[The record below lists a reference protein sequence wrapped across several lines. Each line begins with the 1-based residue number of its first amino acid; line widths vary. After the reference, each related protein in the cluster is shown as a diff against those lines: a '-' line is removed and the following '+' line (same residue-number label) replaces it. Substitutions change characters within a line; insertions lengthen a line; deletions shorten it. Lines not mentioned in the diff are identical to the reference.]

1 MRVVSLICLFAT
13 SCFAVSSFAQTLDDT
28 ISSAISYHPELEE
41 ARLEIALAEE
51 QNLSAQALKGLSVS
65 LGGAVFAQSQDSN
78 RAFSFDLGE
87 TLVSQA
93 QLDAT
98 YPLYTSGEIPA
109 SQAQA
114 EFYLEAAKAAFES
127 KRQEVLA
134 NAIEAHLELSR
145 ASQQVRI
152 RERNTER
159 LSQQYAASEE
169 RFEVGV
175 LTRTDVALSQ
185 ARNQAAIAGLALAQA
200 EYDTAQSRYAE
211 LTGMEAQ
218 LPVTPTESLEIPE
231 SLDQA
236 FALLRLENPGLRQ
249 LRSLERVQE
258 QAKRAARSQRK
269 TKLEAFGTATV
280 QDGRWDNDF
289 RDTGAT
295 IGLRVSRSLY
305 SNGRLLS
312 DERQAGLELQ
322 KARMRTRA
330 AENALIAQL
339 SSVWAQEIAAN
350 RAVAAAE
357 KEVEAARTALEG
369 AEIEVGVGL
378 RTVLDFLDQEQDL
391 LDAELR
397 LIEARKN
404 VYMARSQI
412 LAFLGELGASET
424 SD

>member
-1 MRVVSLICLFAT
+1 MAP
-13 SCFAVSSFAQTLDDT
+13 DW
-28 ISSAISYHPELEE
+28 
-41 ARLEIALAEE
+41 
-51 QNLSAQALKGLSVS
+51 
-65 LGGAVFAQSQDSN
+65 
-78 RAFSFDLGE
+78 
-87 TLVSQA
+87 
-93 QLDAT
+93 
-98 YPLYTSGEIPA
+98 
-109 SQAQA
+109 
-114 EFYLEAAKAAFES
+114 
-127 KRQEVLA
+127 
-134 NAIEAHLELSR
+134 
-145 ASQQVRI
+145 
-152 RERNTER
+152 
-159 LSQQYAASEE
+159 
-169 RFEVGV
+169 
-175 LTRTDVALSQ
+175 
-185 ARNQAAIAGLALAQA
+185 
-200 EYDTAQSRYAE
+200 
-211 LTGMEAQ
+211 
-218 LPVTPTESLEIPE
+218 TPT
-231 SLDQA
+231 
-236 FALLRLENPGLRQ
+236 
-249 LRSLERVQE
+249 
-258 QAKRAARSQRK
+258 
-269 TKLEAFGTATV
+269 
-280 QDGRWDNDF
+280 
-289 RDTGAT
+289 AT